1 VNRQETFFP
10 LGFCQLGEFDAC
22 LQQRIR
28 QFRKLL
34 FDPGD
39 LAAQPAGEGFFHFQV
54 RAAAIEI
61 IDGLSF
67 FIEWDKA
74 ARRAL
79 APQFTANELYQ
90 STFVAWL
97 GPRRIA
103 QVRTSRITSVGW
115 STGDASVSMWLQ
127 SPCPVRARTAVLPF
141 HSLFRPWDTHLRTE
155 QPAKV
160 ASVSSRAGK
169 FARTPGNDLREME
182 DSTRCGRA
190 PSSKETVSLQVVR
203 RTFGTTAKIN
213 YRTRVTLAGGP
224 CERDFVLAYK
234 LVTPA

>member
-1 VNRQETFFP
+1 VCRLLHAALREPTGNLFS

-61 IDGLSF
+61 VDGLSF

-79 APQFTANELYQ
+79 TPQFTQERTLSIDIRCMDGAA
-90 STFVAWL
+90 TDRP
-97 GPRRIA
+97 GPDN
-103 QVRTSRITSVGW
+103 SGS
-115 STGDASVSMWLQ
+115 
-127 SPCPVRARTAVLPF
+127 LPGC
-141 HSLFRPWDTHLRTE
+141 RED
-155 QPAKV
+155 AKV
-160 ASVSSRAGK
+160 CGK
-169 FARTPGNDLREME
+169 SARSLHLPRI
-182 DSTRCGRA
+182 STQ
-190 PSSKETVSLQVVR
+190 T
-203 RTFGTTAKIN
+203 
-213 YRTRVTLAGGP
+213 
-224 CERDFVLAYK
+224 
-234 LVTPA
+234 